1 MHLRKNRAL
10 AFSRKLRGRHA
21 PQLGLFRLVQPFMN
35 PLRSH
40 PLLSFCRRGAGVLSF
55 CANRAVAVGVP
66 KEQQVACVRLGA
78 HVELGEQRFAAF
90 FGVL

>member
-10 AFSRKLRGRHA
+10 AFSRQLRGRHA

-40 PLLSFCRRGAGVLSF
+40 PLLSFCRRGPGVLCF
-55 CANRAVAVGVP
+55 RANRAVAVGVP
-66 KEQQVACVRLGA
+66 KKQQVACVGLCA
-78 HVELGEQRFAAF
+78 HVELCEERFAAF